1 MMRWACIHLTRESSV
16 GARVMMVLEAHG
28 HVAACGRAEDG
39 VQRVAFGRDV
49 VTVSRRIAGLETKV
63 NIPTSSFRGVTLK
76 AAHDGS
82 FDIVLLHVDPGL
94 SVPLSHAPDDADV
107 IASWREF
114 GRLTGLPLLV
124 EDADGRLQ
132 PMIEDRPS
140 SPAPRRLGSPL
151 RTRRP
156 RFLAAR
162 AAGVSGPTVVHATG
176 CDLFARAQSLSA
188 RRR

>member
-28 HVAACGRAEDG
+28 HVTACGRAEDG

-124 EDADGRLQ
+124 EDAEGRLQ
-132 PMIEDRPS
+132 PMVEERPAR
-140 SPAPRRLGSPL
+140 PALRRRGSPL
-151 RTRRP
+151 RMRRP
-156 RFLAAR
+156 RFLAQRIAGR
-162 AAGVSGPTVVHATG
+162 AGPVMVHDAGF
-176 CDLFARAQSLSA
+176 DLFAQA
-188 RRR
+188 